1 MKTAITAA
9 FACAAILLLFA
20 AMKGGAQP
28 QYLQKSGSGFA
39 TLDHGALGEGVGF
52 GEAGRE
58 VNLSALPQAQGSS
71 FSVSPRLRP
80 LDGLTDEEYA
90 ARKASAEQPDAGA
103 VKGRPGPAAPSGGN
117 GIESVSADRGFFAQQ
132 ENGPT
137 PPDMALAVG
146 QQFVVQFVNSFIAVY
161 DKNG

>member
-9 FACAAILLLFA
+9 CVCAAILLLFA
-20 AMKGGAQP
+20 AMKGGAQS

-39 TLDHGALGEGVGF
+39 TLDHGALGGGVGF

-90 ARKASAEQPDAGA
+90 ARKASAERLNPRIAPH
-103 VKGRPGPAAPSGGN
+103 GRIS
-117 GIESVSADRGFFAQQ
+117 
-132 ENGPT
+132 
-137 PPDMALAVG
+137 
-146 QQFVVQFVNSFIAVY
+146 
-161 DKNG
+161 